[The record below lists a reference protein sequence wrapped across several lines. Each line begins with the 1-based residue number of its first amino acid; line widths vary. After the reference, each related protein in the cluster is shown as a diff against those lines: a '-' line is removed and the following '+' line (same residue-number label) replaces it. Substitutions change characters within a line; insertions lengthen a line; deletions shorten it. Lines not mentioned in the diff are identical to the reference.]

1 MHNESTFRAN
11 HRGRCGLRQTKL
23 EGTLK
28 LDQEVRVLEE
38 ERKEVV
44 DTDSAVK
51 VVVRIR
57 PAGGGDKGWDRT
69 VMKVSEKD
77 IRVGDREFGFDS
89 ALDASSGQ
97 GRLGD
102 GREVAVKML
111 SRGSKQGK
119 QEFTTEAK
127 LLARVQHRN
136 VVILLGYCM
145 LGEAFHFLP

>member
-1 MHNESTFRAN
+1 MITGSRVSFLDHVKP
-11 HRGRCGLRQTKL
+11 KL
-23 EGTLK
+23 EGTVK
-28 LDQEVRVLEE
+28 SDQEVRISEE

-57 PAGGGDKGWDRT
+57 PAGGGEKGWDRT
-69 VMKVSEKD
+69 VKKVSEKD

-89 ALDASSGQ
+89 VLDASSGQ

-119 QEFTTEAK
+119 QEFTTEVK

-136 VVILLGYCM
+136 VVNLLGYCM